1 MTGLAA
7 HLAAPFVPTVEREA
21 MDLQDPTLRLLNL
34 ELLEF
39 AGILM
44 CLMLL
49 EHGITSLGVEGIQQ
63 ESRQTLGPLF
73 RH

>member
-7 HLAAPFVPTVEREA
+7 HLAAPFVPTVEWEA

-49 EHGITSLGVEGIQQ
+49 EHGMSLGVEGIQQ
-63 ESRQTLGPLF
+63 EGCQTLGPLF